1 MFSALCL
8 TAALAAGSALAQ
20 SGNFEIELN
29 SAADVEG
36 ACRLTFVA
44 TNNTNTALTEAA
56 YEVAAFDAAG
66 VVSQLLVLEFGALP
80 TAKTRVVQF
89 DLPGTK
95 CAAIS
100 RLLVN
105 GQNTCQAADGPKDIC
120 LKSLSASSR
129 ISTMPF
135 GL

>member
-1 MFSALCL
+1 M
-8 TAALAAGSALAQ
+8 AAGSALAQ